1 MSQYLTFKGM
11 QAVFW
16 KQKNMSGEK
25 FDNIHIWRFYK
36 KKNLL
41 KIEQKLRVIFLFKKK
56 SEKEKK
62 RKEGRKVRRK
72 ERERNLIMSFR
83 CLKPSLVPVLFGPSS
98 KSSMLPKWPWRIW
111 LLHTPPASIH
121 HPTPCLWYSG
131 HTGIFGSLNLLW
143 GSLQVFY
150 SFPLPPPTLS
160 PRLHLPHWYSSL
172 RFQPGG
178 CFHR

>member
-1 MSQYLTFKGM
+1 MKSLRIFIFEGFTRKKT
-11 QAVFW
+11 FW
-16 KQKNMSGEK
+16 KLNRNSEWFFCLKKEWKREK
-25 FDNIHIWRFYK
+25 K
-36 KKNLL
+36 
-41 KIEQKLRVIFLFKKK
+41 
-56 SEKEKK
+56 KEKK
-62 RKEGRKVRRK
+62 KEGRKVRRK
-72 ERERNLIMSFR
+72 ERERNLTMSFR
-83 CLKPSLVPVLFGPSS
+83 CLKPSLAPMLFGPSS

-121 HPTPCLWYSG
+121 HPTPCLWDSG

-143 GSLQVFY
+143 GSLQVFH

-160 PRLHLPHWYSSL
+160 PRLHLLHWYSSL